1 MIDGD
6 FFAEIVQVG
15 KGFLSLIYE
24 VDEVDAWFLC
34 RFFTSTQTDDIK
46 STTLGFRWTMGKRNE
61 SGRERT
67 SSEKRME
74 EYFFELAP
82 GTFLEKQPYKLL

>member
-1 MIDGD
+1 
-6 FFAEIVQVG
+6 
-15 KGFLSLIYE
+15 
-24 VDEVDAWFLC
+24 
-34 RFFTSTQTDDIK
+34 
-46 STTLGFRWTMGKRNE
+46 MGKRNE